1 MTKLSR
7 VIYEKL
13 KNMPGWVLGISLLVF
28 ILLVLLSFPQKETYP
43 SSDDVLGS
51 GAIAST
57 SLALNVFV
65 KLSLVA
71 FAMYLGSTML
81 RKWKKGSANHPHSK
95 ITIIESIHLNPN
107 QSLHLIR
114 VFDKYL
120 LIGCTNQNI
129 SCISAIQNPEKHPEE
144 IIPVYSPPVE
154 TNDMLHTF
162 PQLIAQMIS
171 KH

>member
-1 MTKLSR
+1 MTRFSR
-7 VIYEKL
+7 MLYEKL

-28 ILLVLLSFPQKETYP
+28 TLLVILSFPQKETYS

-71 FAMYLGSTML
+71 FAMYLGLTML

-95 ITIIESIHLNPN
+95 MNIIESIHLNPH

-114 VFDKYL
+114 VFDKFL
-120 LIGCTNQNI
+120 LIGCTNQSI
-129 SCISAIQNPEKHPEE
+129 TCISAIENPEKPPEE

-154 TNDMLHTF
+154 TNDIVHTF